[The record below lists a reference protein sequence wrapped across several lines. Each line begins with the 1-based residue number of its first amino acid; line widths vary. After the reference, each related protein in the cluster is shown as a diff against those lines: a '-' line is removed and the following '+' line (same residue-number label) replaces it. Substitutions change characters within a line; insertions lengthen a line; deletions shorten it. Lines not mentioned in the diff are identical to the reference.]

1 MKLKK
6 LREGNPPIE
15 LNLTSMIDVIFLLLI
30 FFVCTSSFDKPEK
43 NLPTKIASQGPAQ
56 TRRRPQEERDLEDI
70 VVQINADPSS
80 GVQYAIDGK
89 NYASLREV
97 EETLDSL
104 REIDPN
110 SPVVLDPDKS
120 VPIESV
126 LDVYDASRRVGL
138 GKISFTASPSSL
150 AL

>member
-30 FFVCTSSFDKPEK
+30 FFVCTASFDKPEK

>member
-6 LREGNPPIE
+6 LSEGNPPIE

-30 FFVCTSSFDKPEK
+30 FFVCTSSFDEPEK
-43 NLPTKIASQGPAQ
+43 KLPTKIASQGPAQ
-56 TRRRPQEERDLEDI
+56 TRQRPQEERDLEDI

-97 EETLDSL
+97 EKTLDAL

-110 SPVVLDPDKS
+110 SPVVLNPDKS

>member
-30 FFVCTSSFDKPEK
+30 FFVCTSSFDEPEK
-43 NLPTKIASQGPAQ
+43 NLPTNLAGQRIAQERQ
-56 TRRRPQEERDLEDI
+56 RPQEERDLEDI
-70 VVQINADPSS
+70 VVQISADPSS

-89 NYASLREV
+89 EYASLGEV
-97 EETLDSL
+97 EETLDAL

>member
-30 FFVCTSSFDKPEK
+30 FFVCTSSFDEPEK
-43 NLPTKIASQGPAQ
+43 NLPTKLATQGPAQ
-56 TRRRPQEERDLEDI
+56 ERQRPQEERDLEDI
-70 VVQINADPSS
+70 VVQINADPST

-89 NYASLREV
+89 NYASLSEV
-97 EETLDSL
+97 EETLDAL

-110 SPVVLDPDKS
+110 SPVVLDPDNS
-120 VPIESV
+120 VPIENV

>member
-1 MKLKK
+1 MGS
-6 LREGNPPIE
+6 EMCI
-15 LNLTSMIDVIFLLLI
+15 
-30 FFVCTSSFDKPEK
+30 
-43 NLPTKIASQGPAQ
+43 
-56 TRRRPQEERDLEDI
+56 RDR
-70 VVQINADPSS
+70 
-80 GVQYAIDGK
+80 YAIDGK
-89 NYASLREV
+89 NYASLSEV
-97 EETLDSL
+97 EETLDAL